1 MASHQKKRKCPP
13 DDEIK
18 TEPTSS
24 SMSVYSVG
32 RKDELPARKCEPT
45 METQELYD
53 KVRRIQDGTEPDD
66 HLQYRH
72 IIPGLCSEPMDT
84 EFLPLPSHSRSPT
97 SPSPSC
103 ASTTYSLTQAMSG
116 AGLDE
121 DRPRK
126 KQRAKR
132 GGPLDP
138 LDRAQAALMRKIGA
152 CSDCKLRK
160 VKVSVQA
167 ACRERRAR
175 SLTAAANSSAY
186 ISRGSPSRG
195 RINWRR

>member
-1 MASHQKKRKCPP
+1 MTSQQKRKYYP

-24 SMSVYSVG
+24 SVSVYSVG

-66 HLQYRH
+66 HLQYRN
-72 IIPGLCSEPMDT
+72 IITGLCDEPMDT
-84 EFLPLPSHSRSPT
+84 GFLPLPTHSRSPT

-103 ASTTYSLTQAMSG
+103 ASTTYSIRQAMGG
-116 AGLDE
+116 AELEE
-121 DRPRK
+121 DRPQK
-126 KQRAKR
+126 KRRAMR
-132 GGPLDP
+132 QGPLDP

-152 CSDCKLRK
+152 CSDCKARK
-160 VKVSVQA
+160 VKVSVQV

-175 SLTAAANSSAY
+175 SLTVAANSSANTT
-186 ISRGSPSRG
+186 RGSPSRG